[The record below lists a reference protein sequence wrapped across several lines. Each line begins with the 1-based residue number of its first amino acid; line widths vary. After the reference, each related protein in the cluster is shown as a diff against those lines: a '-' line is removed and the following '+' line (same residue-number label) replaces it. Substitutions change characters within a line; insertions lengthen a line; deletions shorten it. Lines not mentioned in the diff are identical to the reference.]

1 MGHPFTI
8 AFDPGPAL
16 MANKPHKADYTHL
29 TTIKG
34 VHPELW
40 KWVRARALL
49 ENRTVGELVNYVID
63 MYREDVEQS
72 NTRLEMISPYEYSTR
87 YQVMARGV
95 DPERWRWLKA
105 RSILETYTLSEMIS
119 ELLGRYR
126 IGAQEPVPVVRT
138 RYQECVICGSLF
150 ATKSDRALACSNRCR
165 VALHRQRRKGRKFRE
180 SD

>member
-105 RSILETYTLSEMIS
+105 RRHPGNLYVERDDKRAFGPLQNRRPGTRTGGQDSVPGVCHLRQSVCDK
-119 ELLGRYR
+119 
-126 IGAQEPVPVVRT
+126 IG
-138 RYQECVICGSLF
+138 
-150 ATKSDRALACSNRCR
+150 
-165 VALHRQRRKGRKFRE
+165 
-180 SD
+180 